1 MTQQFDE
8 GVKEILL
15 TLFSL
20 GASMYEANYILDLLE
35 KRPEPIVQKIE
46 GLKQAID
53 KIDSP
58 KFDAA
63 AMDAAKKLTQQK
75 PSVSVS
81 KEDYLDLAAKLIIP
95 SEIYGGDIN
104 APANRELLSPH
115 LDDKGLWTIGVGHL
129 MGDGSEAGK
138 NKWIKQNGGR
148 LTPAQAMSLFKKDL
162 HKHALKARNI
172 LGADAFD
179 KLSPR
184 RKAVVVDIAY
194 RGDLKPQFK
203 FVQHL
208 KRGRYDLAA
217 SEYLDH
223 TEYKSRVS
231 EGGSDGVVKR
241 MNRNASII
249 RGTA

>member
-1 MTQQFDE
+1 MTEQFDE

-20 GASMYEANYILDLLE
+20 GATMYETNYILDVLE

-46 GLKQAID
+46 GLKQAIN

-58 KFDAA
+58 KFDTAA
-63 AMDAAKKLTQQK
+63 TDAAKKLTHQK
-75 PSVSVS
+75 PAASS
-81 KEDYLDLAAKLIIP
+81 EDYLDLAAKMIIP
-95 SEIYGGDIN
+95 SEIYSGNISD
-104 APANRELLSPH
+104 PVNRKLLLPH

-138 NKWIKQNGGR
+138 NKWIKQNGSR
-148 LTPAQAMSLFKKDL
+148 LTSAQAMTLFKKDL

-172 LGADAFD
+172 LGADTFD
-179 KLSPR
+179 KLTPQ

-208 KRGRYDLAA
+208 KRGKYDLAA

-223 TEYKSRVS
+223 TEYKSRVR
-231 EGGSDGVVKR
+231 EGDSDGVVKR

-249 RGTA
+249 RGRV

>member
-20 GASMYEANYILDLLE
+20 GASMYEANYILDLLD
-35 KRPEPIVQKIE
+35 KRPEPIIQKIE
-46 GLKQAID
+46 SLKQAID

-63 AMDAAKKLTQQK
+63 ATDAANKLSQQK
-75 PSVSVS
+75 PSVS
-81 KEDYLDLAAKLIIP
+81 KEDYINLAAKLIIP

-104 APANRELLSPH
+104 DPVNKQLLFPH
-115 LDDKGLWTIGVGHL
+115 LDDKGLWTIGIGHL

-138 NKWIKQNGGR
+138 NKWINQNGSR
-148 LTPAQAMSLFKKDL
+148 LTPSQAMTLFKKDL

-172 LGADAFD
+172 LGAAVFD
-179 KLSPR
+179 KLTPQ

-194 RGDLKPQFK
+194 RGDLKPQFR

-208 KRGRYDLAA
+208 KSGKYDLAA

-223 TEYKSRVS
+223 TEYKSRLKD
-231 EGGSDGVVKR
+231 GGSDGVVKR
-241 MNRNASII
+241 MNRNANII
-249 RGTA
+249 RGRV

>member
-8 GVKEILL
+8 GVKEILF

-20 GASMYEANYILDLLE
+20 GATMYETNYILDVLE
-35 KRPEPIVQKIE
+35 KRPEPVVQKIE
-46 GLKQAID
+46 GLRQAID

-63 AMDAAKKLTQQK
+63 AMDAAKKLSQQK
-75 PSVSVS
+75 STAS
-81 KEDYLDLAAKLIIP
+81 KEDYIELAAKLIIP
-95 SEIYGGDIN
+95 SEIYGGNIN
-104 APANRELLSPH
+104 DPANRELLSPH

-138 NKWIKQNGGR
+138 IRWINQNGSR
-148 LTPAQAMSLFKKDL
+148 LTPDQAVSLFKKDL
-162 HKHALKARNI
+162 HKHALKARNV
-172 LGADAFD
+172 LGVDAFD
-179 KLSPR
+179 KLTPQ
-184 RKAVVVDIAY
+184 RKAVVVDMAY
-194 RGDLKPQFK
+194 RGDLKPQFR

-208 KRGRYDLAA
+208 KRGKYDLAA

-223 TEYKSRVS
+223 TEYKSRTKA
-231 EGGSDGVVKR
+231 GGSDGVVKR
-241 MNRNASII
+241 MNRNAAII